1 MAAKV
6 HFFQTRGNK
15 KAVTICNGFQKLI
28 KEPNNAIGLGCHG
41 FVVEVGG
48 LADEG
53 VHHRSDEAEKF
64 GLEADVSFCQMMRYL
79 LPYLFC
85 VMIFRYAKTVV
96 RICYGRE
103 GWQAVRSAGIHRIPR
118 RFP

>member
-1 MAAKV
+1 MMTSE
-6 HFFQTRGNK
+6 FIT
-15 KAVTICNGFQKLI
+15 
-28 KEPNNAIGLGCHG
+28 
-41 FVVEVGG
+41 
-48 LADEG
+48 
-53 VHHRSDEAEKF
+53 EAEKF

-103 GWQAVRSAGIHRIPR
+103 GWQAVRSAGLGSIGVCGTCFR
-118 RFP
+118 RPLGLPLIRSAFIFVLFKITLQKYNFS